1 MVEAWIIDAARI
13 PRAIGK
19 AGKGAYSDVHP
30 QHLMSSVLRAIKE
43 RSNLDT
49 ADVDDVV
56 VGCSTQQGAQ
66 GSCIG
71 RMAVLDAGWDPAAPG
86 FSLDRFCGSGLTAL
100 NLAAMGVMSG
110 MQNVVVAG
118 GVESMSHTSTIKRFP
133 TLDSNNLHLRSIH
146 PQPHQGICADVI
158 ATLEGITREET
169 DRLGL
174 ESQRRADVAIRSGY
188 FNKSLTP
195 ARLPDGTILLDREE
209 FPRPGT
215 TREGLAELKPS
226 FAAIYDRPFD
236 EAGASYKALVQQ
248 AYPGLEINHV
258 HHAGNSSGV
267 VDGAGAVLLVS
278 PDYARAHGLKPR
290 AKVVSV
296 ATAGD
301 SPELML
307 NAPAPAAKK
316 ALKAA
321 GMSAKD
327 IDLFEINEAFAVV
340 PIKFMRELGVSD
352 EIVNV
357 NGGAIA
363 LGHPIGA
370 TGAIIL
376 GTLLDELERRDLS
389 TGLVTM
395 CTGGGMA
402 PCMIIERM

>member
-19 AGKGAYSDVHP
+19 AGKGAYADVHP
-30 QHLMSSVLRAIKE
+30 QHLLSSVLRALKE
-43 RSNLDT
+43 RNDLVTS
-49 ADVDDVV
+49 DVDDVV

-110 MQNVVVAG
+110 MQNLVVAG
-118 GVESMSHTSTIKRFP
+118 GVESMSYTSTVKRYP
-133 TLDSNNLHLRSIH
+133 TLDSNNLHLRSLH

-158 ATLEGITREET
+158 ATIEGITREET

-174 ESQRRADVAIRSGY
+174 ESQRRADIAIRNGHFS
-188 FNKSLTP
+188 KSLTP
-195 ARLPDGTILLDREE
+195 ARLPDGKVLLEQEE
-209 FPRPGT
+209 FPRPNT
-215 TREGLAELKPS
+215 TAEGLAELKPS

-236 EAGASYKALVQQ
+236 DAGTSYKALVQQ
-248 AYPGLEINHV
+248 AFPRLQINHV

-267 VDGAGAVLLVS
+267 VDGAGAVVLAS

-290 AKVVSV
+290 ARVISV

-307 NAPAPAAKK
+307 NAPAPAARK
-316 ALKAA
+316 ALMAA
-321 GMSAKD
+321 GMDAKD

-340 PIKFMRELGVSD
+340 PIKFMRELDISD

-376 GTLLDELERRDLS
+376 GTLLDELERRNLS
-389 TGLVTM
+389 TGLATM

-402 PCMIIERM
+402 PAMIIERM